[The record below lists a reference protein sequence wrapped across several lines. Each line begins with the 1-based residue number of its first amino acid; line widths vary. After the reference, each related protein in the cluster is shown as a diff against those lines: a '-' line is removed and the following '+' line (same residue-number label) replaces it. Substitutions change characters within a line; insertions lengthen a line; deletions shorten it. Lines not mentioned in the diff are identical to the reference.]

1 MANRADTQITALRAA
16 LVGSAVAVDRRIGQ
30 DVLVAASIPAL
41 VQPAV
46 LRWARESIGLS
57 PVGAARKIDVPDD
70 RVAQWESG
78 ETKPTVAQ
86 LRKAAEVY
94 NRALAVFFLP
104 TPPSDF
110 DTMRDFRRL
119 DGAEAGEWS
128 SDLHREYRRA
138 HIQRDNALELLE
150 LEDNMPPT
158 LWKSPVPTGDDA
170 DLAAQARQTILGAS
184 PLALPTSGDKP
195 YEHLNTWTTGLEE
208 VGVLALASAGGRVKL
223 DEMRA
228 FSLYFDD
235 LPVIMVNGADSARG
249 RLFSLL
255 HEYVH
260 LILHTSG
267 LCDMVTDPRATTPD
281 RRLEARCNAIAADI
295 LMPRRLV
302 LARPDVI
309 ARSNEPTSWTY
320 ETLRSAAAPFGVSA
334 EAFLRRLVTLGR
346 VDMAFYQ
353 ALRPQFIA
361 AYEDEENKTRA
372 GGGNWYRTT
381 ARDLGKGYV
390 RRVTSAHRRR
400 VIDSYTAATYLNVKV
415 GQIEKLATMAEVQ
428 VAI

>member
-1 MANRADTQITALRAA
+1 
-16 LVGSAVAVDRRIGQ
+16 
-30 DVLVAASIPAL
+30 VAASIPAL
-41 VQPAV
+41 VQPTV

-70 RVAQWESG
+70 RVALWESG
-78 ETKPTVAQ
+78 EVKPTIAQ

-94 NRALAVFFLP
+94 NRALGVFFLAA
-104 TPPSDF
+104 PPNDF

-128 SDLHREYRRA
+128 PDLHREYRRA
-138 HIQRDNALELLE
+138 HFQRDNALELLE
-150 LEDNMPPT
+150 LEDNTPPT
-158 LWKSPVPTGDDA
+158 LWKSPGPAGDD
-170 DLAAQARQTILGAS
+170 DGLAAQARETLLGAS
-184 PLALPTSGDKP
+184 PLALPTSGEKP

-208 VGVLALASAGGRVKL
+208 AGVLVLASAGGRVKL

-228 FSLYFDD
+228 FSLYFDE
-235 LPVIMVNGADSARG
+235 LPVMMVNGADSARG

-260 LILHTSG
+260 LLLHTSG
-267 LCDMVTDPRATTPD
+267 LCDMVTDQRATTPD
-281 RRLEARCNAIAADI
+281 RQLEARCNAIAADI
-295 LMPRRLV
+295 LMPKDLV
-302 LARPDVI
+302 LVRPEVAARW
-309 ARSNEPTSWTY
+309 NQPTSWTY
-320 ETLRSAAAPFGVSA
+320 DTLRNAAAPFGVSA

-346 VDMAFYQ
+346 VDMNFYQ
-353 ALRPQFIA
+353 ARRREFLA
-361 AYEDEENKTRA
+361 AYADEENKTRA
-372 GGGNWYRTT
+372 SGGNWYRTT

-390 RRVTSAHRRR
+390 RRVASAHRRR
-400 VIDSYTAATYLNVKV
+400 VIDSYTAATFLNVKV